1 MTKDIETRA
10 LFVGCGG
17 MARNHL
23 RIILSEFTNTHIPVV
38 CEPSDESFIE
48 TCKIFEENGRPFPH
62 NEPDL
67 EKLLLEYG
75 QVLDAAFIV
84 TPHSLHFHQVKRCL
98 ESGLDVIVEKPMVM
112 TAQQAEV
119 LIKTR
124 DSTGKLLVVAFQGS
138 LSPQVR
144 KAVEILNSGKL
155 GEVRNI
161 SGLMVQD
168 WKARSEGKWRQDP
181 SISGGGFLF
190 DSGAHLLNTISDLAR
205 EDFTHVSAFF
215 NNLNRPVEITAAIL
229 GKLRSGVLVSLNG
242 CGDTYETAESDLR
255 VYCTNGALKVDAWG
269 KFLYQ
274 QTNKS
279 EGWKS
284 IPLPESKGVW
294 EQFLLVRNGDLVNP
308 SPPELGLRMARL
320 WDAIKE
326 SASNDGQMI
335 SIDNVGH

>member
-1 MTKDIETRA
+1 MLKDIKIRT

-23 RIILSEFTNTHIPVV
+23 RIILSEFQNTEIPVV
-38 CEPSDESFIE
+38 CEPSVESFSE
-48 TCKIFEENGRPFPH
+48 TCKIFEENGRTIPH
-62 NEPDL
+62 NEPEL
-67 EKLLLEYG
+67 PKLLSKYSGE
-75 QVLDAAFIV
+75 LDAAFIV
-84 TPHSLHFHQVKRCL
+84 TPHALHFQQVKQCL

-112 TAQQAEV
+112 TAEEAED
-119 LIKTR
+119 LIRTR
-124 DSTGKLLVVAFQGS
+124 DSTGNLLVVAFQGS

-161 SGLMVQD
+161 SGLMWQN
-168 WKARSEGKWRQDP
+168 WKSISEGKWRQDP
-181 SISGGGFLF
+181 AISGGGFLF
-190 DSGAHLLNTISDLAR
+190 DSGAHMLNTISDLAR

-215 NNLNRPVEITAAIL
+215 NNLGRPVEITAAIL

-274 QTNKS
+274 QINKS
-279 EGWKS
+279 DGWQT
-284 IPLPESKGVW
+284 IPLTESKGVW
-294 EQFLLVRNGDLVNP
+294 EQFLLVRHGDIPNP
-308 SPPELGLRMARL
+308 SPPELGLRMAHL

-326 SASNDGQMI
+326 SASNEGKMI
-335 SIDNVGH
+335 EIHNGS